1 MKKLILA
8 SKSPR
13 RKELLELL
21 GFDFDVICSEVD
33 EVSPENLT
41 PEELV
46 KSLAYQKAK
55 AVFEKHPDHVILG
68 SDTIVVVDDEIL
80 GKPKNEKQAKDMM
93 LQMKDREH
101 EVITGVAILSKK
113 EEIIFSDISHVHF
126 NNIEEKEIDEYV
138 KTDEP
143 YDKAGGY
150 AIQGWAARY
159 ISAIEGNYYT
169 IMGLPLD
176 KVFKNIKKLL

>member
-21 GFDFDVICSEVD
+21 GFDFEVVSSDVNESASD
-33 EVSPENLT
+33 NLS

-46 KSLAYQKAK
+46 KTLAYQKAL
-55 AVFEKHPDHVILG
+55 AVYKTHPDDLILG
-68 SDTIVVVDDEIL
+68 SDTIVVVDNEIL
-80 GKPKNEKQAKDMM
+80 ETKINRSQRNDFKNEKENIRL
-93 LQMKDREH
+93 LQVLLYCQEEH
-101 EVITGVAILSKK
+101 V
-113 EEIIFSDISHVHF
+113 IFSNTSIVHF
-126 NNIEEKEIDEYV
+126 NDIEEEEIDKYV
-138 KTDEP
+138 TTSEP

-176 KVFKNIKKLL
+176 KVFASVNKML

>member
-21 GFDFDVICSEVD
+21 GFDFDVISSEVD
-33 EVSPENLT
+33 EVSSEDLS
-41 PEELV
+41 PEEMV
-46 KSLAYQKAK
+46 KALAYQKAK
-55 AVFEKHPDHVILG
+55 AVFETHSDNVVLG

-80 GKPKNEKQAKDMM
+80 GKPKNEKQAKEMM
-93 LQMKDREH
+93 LKMKDREH
-101 EVITGVAILSKK
+101 QVITGVAVLSKK
-113 EEIIFSDISHVHF
+113 EEIIFSDISNVHF
-126 NNIEEKEIDEYV
+126 NDIEEAEIDRYV

-176 KVFKNIKKLL
+176 KVFKYVKKML

>member
-21 GFDFDVICSEVD
+21 GFDFDVISSEVD
-33 EVSPENLT
+33 EVSSEDLS
-41 PEELV
+41 PEEMV
-46 KSLAYQKAK
+46 KALAYQKAK
-55 AVFEKHPDHVILG
+55 AVFETHPDNVVLG

-80 GKPKNEKQAKDMM
+80 GKPKNEKQAKEMM
-93 LQMKDREH
+93 LKMKDREH
-101 EVITGVAILSKK
+101 QVITGVAVLSKK
-113 EEIIFSDISHVHF
+113 EEIVFSDISNVHF
-126 NNIEEKEIDEYV
+126 NDIEEAEIDRYV

-176 KVFKNIKKLL
+176 KVFKCVKKML

>member
-1 MKKLILA
+1 VKKLILA

-21 GFDFDVICSEVD
+21 GFDFEVVSSDVNESASD
-33 EVSPENLT
+33 NLS

-46 KSLAYQKAK
+46 KTLAYQKAL
-55 AVFEKHPDHVILG
+55 AVYKTHPDDLILG
-68 SDTIVVVDDEIL
+68 SDTIVVVDNEIL
-80 GKPKNEKQAKDMM
+80 GKPKNQQEAKEMI
-93 LQMKDREH
+93 LKMKNREH
-101 EVITGVAILSKK
+101 QVITGVALLSK
-113 EEIIFSDISHVHF
+113 EENVIFSNTSIVHF
-126 NNIEEKEIDEYV
+126 NDIEEEEIDKYV
-138 KTDEP
+138 TTSEP

-176 KVFKNIKKLL
+176 KVFASVNKML

>member
-21 GFDFDVICSEVD
+21 GFNFDVVVSEVNELASD
-33 EVSPENLT
+33 NLS

-46 KSLAYQKAK
+46 KTLAFQKAK
-55 AVFEKHPDHVILG
+55 SVFKTHPNDVVLG
-68 SDTIVVVDDEIL
+68 SDTIVVVDNEIL
-80 GKPKNEKQAKDMM
+80 GKPKNQNQAKEMI
-93 LQMKDREH
+93 LKMKNREH
-101 EVITGVAILSKK
+101 QVITGVAILSDK
-113 EEIIFSDISHVHF
+113 ENIIFSNTSIVHF
-126 NNIEEKEIDEYV
+126 NDIEEKEIDKYI
-138 KTDEP
+138 KTTEP

-176 KVFKNIKKLL
+176 KVFEGLNKVL

>member
-21 GFDFDVICSEVD
+21 GFDFDVVVSEVN
-33 EVSPENLT
+33 EVASNDLSH
-41 PEELV
+41 EELV
-46 KSLAYQKAK
+46 KALAYQKAK
-55 AVFEKHPDHVILG
+55 AVFEMHPDKVVLG
-68 SDTIVVVDDEIL
+68 SDTIVVVDDVIL
-80 GKPKNEKQAKDMM
+80 GKPKNQKQAKEMM
-93 LQMKDREH
+93 LKMKNREH
-101 EVITGVAILSKK
+101 YVITGVAVLSDR
-113 EEIIFSDISHVHF
+113 EDVIFSDTSIVHF
-126 NNIEEKEIDEYV
+126 NDIAEKEIDEYI
-138 KTDEP
+138 TTSEP

-159 ISAIEGNYYT
+159 ISAIEGNFYT

-176 KVFKNIKKLL
+176 KVFKTINKML

>member
-21 GFDFDVICSEVD
+21 GFDFDVV
-33 EVSPENLT
+33 VSDVNETVSENLSI
-41 PEELV
+41 EEMV
-46 KSLAYQKAK
+46 KALAYQKAI
-55 AVFEKHPDHVILG
+55 AVFETHPDNIVLG
-68 SDTIVVVDDEIL
+68 SDTVVVVDNEIL
-80 GKPKNEKQAKDMM
+80 GKPKNAKQAKEMM
-93 LQMKDREH
+93 LKIKNREH
-101 EVITGVAILSKK
+101 QVITGVAILSKQEK
-113 EEIIFSDISHVHF
+113 IVFSNTSVVHF
-126 NNIEEKEIDEYV
+126 NDIEEKEIDKYI
-138 KTDEP
+138 KTSEP

-159 ISAIEGNYYT
+159 ISSIEGNYYT

-176 KVFKNIKKLL
+176 KVFESLNKLL

>member
-21 GFDFDVICSEVD
+21 GFDFDIITTEVN
-33 EVSPENLT
+33 ESVSENLS

-46 KSLAYQKAK
+46 KTLAYQKAIG
-55 AVFEKHPDHVILG
+55 VFESYPDNVVLG
-68 SDTIVVVDDEIL
+68 SDTIVVVDNEIL
-80 GKPKNEKQAKDMM
+80 GKPKNQQEAKEMI
-93 LQMKDREH
+93 LKMKNREH
-101 EVITGVAILSKK
+101 QVITGVAILSK
-113 EEIIFSDISHVHF
+113 EENVIFSNTSVVHF
-126 NNIEEKEIDEYV
+126 NDIEEEEINKYIL
-138 KTDEP
+138 TSEP

-176 KVFKNIKKLL
+176 KVFETVNKML

>member
-21 GFDFDVICSEVD
+21 GFDFDVISSEVD
-33 EVSPENLT
+33 EVSSEDLS
-41 PEELV
+41 PEEMV
-46 KSLAYQKAK
+46 KALAYQKAK
-55 AVFEKHPDHVILG
+55 AVFETHPDNVVLG

-80 GKPKNEKQAKDMM
+80 GKPKNERQAKEMM
-93 LQMKDREH
+93 LKMKDREH
-101 EVITGVAILSKK
+101 QVITGVAVLSKK
-113 EEIIFSDISHVHF
+113 EEIIFSDISNVHF
-126 NNIEEKEIDEYV
+126 NDIEEAEIDRYV

-176 KVFKNIKKLL
+176 KVFKYVKKML

>member
-21 GFDFDVICSEVD
+21 GFDFDVVVSEVN
-33 EVSPENLT
+33 EVASNDLSPEG
-41 PEELV
+41 LV
-46 KSLAYQKAK
+46 KALAYQKAK
-55 AVFEKHPDHVILG
+55 AVFEMHPDKVVLG
-68 SDTIVVVDDEIL
+68 SDTIVVVDDVIL
-80 GKPKNEKQAKDMM
+80 GKPKNQKQAKEMM
-93 LQMKDREH
+93 LKMKNREH
-101 EVITGVAILSKK
+101 YVITGVAVLS
-113 EEIIFSDISHVHF
+113 EREDVIFSDTSIVHF
-126 NNIEEKEIDEYV
+126 NDIAEKEIDEYI
-138 KTDEP
+138 TTSEP

-159 ISAIEGNYYT
+159 ISAIEGNFYT

-176 KVFKNIKKLL
+176 KVFKTINKML